1 MRRFIMKSKWQKIKI
16 GDYVS
21 FQNGYAFKSKNFS
34 DNGKYLVIRIKEIK
48 DGIVKFFPDSA
59 RINIEDE
66 TNFYKYKVEKGDI
79 LFALTGD
86 PVSRPNPLSWVGRIS
101 IYNHKNPALLN
112 QRVCKAIFDKNINP
126 LFFYYYFRLYEN
138 FFDLARRATGSA
150 NQANISTNTILSM
163 PIYLPSYSIQEK
175 ISNILKSLDDKIEL
189 NNQINK
195 NLEQQAQAIFKNITD
210 SNIAEEPL
218 YKFIKIKHG
227 YAFKGNFIQTIDNG
241 VVLVTPGNF
250 KLGGGFQENK
260 CKFFNG
266 EYPNDYI
273 LNSGDLIV
281 TMTDLSKD
289 GDTLGYGALI
299 PYDSQRIYLHNQRI
313 GLVKI
318 YDNRLSKDY
327 IYWYL
332 RSYDYHN
339 KIVGSASGTTV
350 KHTSPTRIL
359 EQNIPIPNKNC
370 EYKIKSLSNI
380 DFMISRNDVEN
391 IYLKQIRDL
400 LIPKLMSGEIDVY
413 NFT

>member
-1 MRRFIMKSKWQKIKI
+1 MKSKWQKIKI

-195 NLEQQAQAIFKNITD
+195 NLEQQAQAIFKSWFID
-210 SNIAEEPL
+210 FEP
-218 YKFIKIKHG
+218 FGGVIP
-227 YAFKGNFIQTIDNG
+227 DNWIEG
-241 VVLVTPGNF
+241 
-250 KLGGGFQENK
+250 KLGDFVDGVLPQIISFEISSSVHNFQSSGITPPNGSK
-260 CKFFNG
+260 SINQDLKIACACCSKF
-266 EYPNDYI
+266 
-273 LNSGDLIV
+273 
-281 TMTDLSKD
+281 
-289 GDTLGYGALI
+289 
-299 PYDSQRIYLHNQRI
+299 
-313 GLVKI
+313 
-318 YDNRLSKDY
+318 
-327 IYWYL
+327 
-332 RSYDYHN
+332 
-339 KIVGSASGTTV
+339 
-350 KHTSPTRIL
+350 
-359 EQNIPIPNKNC
+359 
-370 EYKIKSLSNI
+370 
-380 DFMISRNDVEN
+380 
-391 IYLKQIRDL
+391 L
-400 LIPKLMSGEIDVY
+400 LI
-413 NFT
+413 

>member
-1 MRRFIMKSKWQKIKI
+1 MNSKWQKVQFKDLLAENTRNGLTKPKKI
-16 GDYVS
+16 RGQGVNMIS
-21 FQNGYAFKSKNFS
+21 M
-34 DNGKYLVIRIKEIK
+34 KEI
-48 DGIVKFFPDSA
+48 FA
-59 RINIEDE
+59 NNRINDIDMEKVPV
-66 TNFYKYKVEKGDI
+66 TNEEMRKFDI
-79 LFALTGD
+79 RKNDLLFARQSLVLEGAGKCCIINEITEPTVFESHLIRVRID
-86 PVSRPNPLSWVGRIS
+86 IQKANPHFI
-101 IYNHKNPALLN
+101 
-112 QRVCKAIFDKNINP
+112 
-126 LFFYYYFRLYEN
+126 YYYFNSKIGKLHMQSIVEQVAAAGIRASDLINLYVPYPNVE
-138 FFDLARRATGSA
+138 
-150 NQANISTNTILSM
+150 
-163 PIYLPSYSIQEK
+163 IQNK
-175 ISNILKSLDDKIEL
+175 ISYILKSIDDKIEL